1 MPSDLNTATP
11 NVRARLRLF
20 ATGSYVLW
28 LVTAALI
35 AFVFHNDRHDWFLL
49 LSWTLVFPFSALA
62 DKHVLMI
69 RYNPAFPMLFDETP
83 RMIPFACAWFFTL
96 PLEVAGRV
104 RSAATSNDHPYRG
117 NGPGG
122 LRRTLFI
129 VDGHL
134 SLSLVQAMD
143 DRRHALDRADHRRRR
158 VYADIPWPRLLRARH
173 ARVGLLPTFGLSY
186 CIYAGLF
193 CAVALFNAVLIR
205 GLLRLKPVDTP

>member
-83 RMIPFACAWFFTL
+83 RMIPFAFAWFFTL
-96 PLEVAGRV
+96 PLLPVWYLRLLDGFDPLLQ
-104 RSAATSNDHPYRG
+104 ATIILIVG
-117 NGPGG
+117 TA
-122 LRRTLFI
+122 LVI

-134 SLSLVQAMD
+134 SLSLAQAMD